1 MMHSHL
7 KEVTS
12 PCLIEHQDKSLFQFI
27 SQYPNAIDSL
37 SPFQLQSFTYAIT
50 LSDFI
55 LKSALQAPGVV
66 INIFASDYL
75 YQKEMPD
82 YKSQLTTA
90 LKECATED
98 DLHRSLRLFRLREMV
113 TISAADLILNIS
125 LDESLKR
132 LSELADQ
139 LILGSLHWL
148 NQFCYNKWGEPQN
161 SKGETIPLLV
171 YGMGKLGGKE
181 LNFSSDIDLIFVY
194 PESGETSGVRR
205 PIDNQQFF
213 TRLGQKL
220 ITALNQNTEHGFVY
234 RVDMRLRPF
243 GESGPLV
250 LTFNAM
256 EDYYQEQ
263 GRDWERYAMLKARLI
278 GEGKF
283 HGQLDALLKPFV
295 YRRYIDF
302 SVIDSLRRMKRMIAQ
317 EVRRKQLVN
326 NIKLGA
332 GGIREVEFIVQVF
345 QLIRGGRVTV
355 LQERNLLTVL
365 PILVQKG
372 EISES
377 SMTVLKNAYV
387 FLRRVENIIQALGDE
402 QTQTLP
408 HNDLDQARILYALH
422 RDDLTSW
429 SMFLTCL
436 AEHMDGV
443 HDEFIGLI
451 GEESPNHI
459 IKDSHWV
466 TLWDSDWN
474 HEESCTWIAK
484 VNKEWDGDTI
494 WRQLSD
500 FRSEL
505 IKKSIGNRGREILD
519 KLMPLLMFH
528 LNEQNVESSTLDRV
542 LTIFDKINTR
552 TAYLELLFENE
563 GALNHLIMLCRS
575 SLWVTQHI
583 AKYPMLLDELI
594 DPELFNNP
602 PLENSYAAELR
613 EIMLRIPEDDLEAQM
628 NTLRQFKQVQ
638 HLRLAVADISKVLP
652 ITKVS
657 DHLTAI
663 AESIVTEVVNIAWL
677 NVTQRFGQPLSTIG
691 KNHKGFAVIGY
702 GKVGGVELGYGSD
715 LDLVFLHHS
724 DKTDVTNGIKE
735 ISASHFYVKLAQ
747 RIMHIFNTKMLS
759 GMLYELDMRLRP
771 SGNSGLLVVHI
782 DTFEQYQKEEAWTWE
797 HQALVRTRC
806 IYGDDFFVKRF
817 NQIKHNI
824 VSTPRDCETVHRDIA
839 NMKLKMQSHLDKS
852 TDQKIDIKQASGGLV
867 DIEFLVQF
875 LVLSNAE
882 KYPTLGDFSDNIT
895 ILGELN
901 RLGLITDDDRTQLI
915 DSYCVLRDFGHKA
928 TLQGSSAL
936 IDVSDFKY
944 YTESV
949 IDIKNRLFCC

>member
-1 MMHSHL
+1 MHSHL

-12 PCLIEHQDKSLFQFI
+12 PCLITHQEKSLFQFI
-27 SQYPNAIDSL
+27 SQHPTAIDAL
-37 SPFQLQSFTYAIT
+37 SPIQRQNFIYAIT

-55 LKSALQAPGVV
+55 LKSALQAPDVV
-66 INIFASDYL
+66 IDIFASNYL
-75 YQKEMPD
+75 YQKEIPN
-82 YKSQLTTA
+82 YKSQLITA
-90 LKECATED
+90 LKGCVTED

-113 TISAADLILNIS
+113 TIAAADLIVNIS

-139 LILGSLHWL
+139 LILATLDWL
-148 NQFCYNKWGEPQN
+148 KPFCYNKWGKPKN

-181 LNFSSDIDLIFVY
+181 LNFSSDVDLIFVY

-205 PIDNQQFF
+205 TIDNQQFF
-213 TRLGQKL
+213 TRLAQKL
-220 ITALNQNTEHGFVY
+220 ITALNQRTEHGFVY

-250 LTFNAM
+250 LTFNAI
-256 EDYYQEQ
+256 ENYYQEQ

-278 GEGKF
+278 GEGEY

-317 EVRRKQLVN
+317 EVRRKHLVN

-345 QLIRGGRVTV
+345 QLIRGGQVNK

-365 PILVQKG
+365 PILVQEG

-377 SMTVLKNAYV
+377 SMKVLKNAYI
-387 FLRRVENIIQALGDE
+387 FLRRVENIIQALHDE

-408 HNDLDQARILYALH
+408 DNELDQARVLYALH
-422 RDDLTSW
+422 CDDITNWALFLMCLTK
-429 SMFLTCL
+429 
-436 AEHMDGV
+436 HMDAV
-443 HDEFIGLI
+443 HKEFIGLI
-451 GEESPNHI
+451 GEESPNHVV
-459 IKDSHWV
+459 KDSHWI
-466 TLWDSDWN
+466 TLWDSNWN

-484 VNKEWDGDTI
+484 VNKKWDGEAI
-494 WRQLSD
+494 WRQLSG

-505 IKKSIGNRGREILD
+505 AKKSIGNRGREILD
-519 KLMPLLMFH
+519 KLMPLLMYH

-594 DPELFNNP
+594 DPELFTIP
-602 PLENSYAAELR
+602 PLEYNYTAELR
-613 EIMLRIPEDDLEAQM
+613 EIMLRVPEDDLEAQM
-628 NTLRQFKQVQ
+628 NALRQFKQVQ
-638 HLRLAVADISKVLP
+638 HLRLAVADITKILP

-657 DHLTAI
+657 DHLTAV
-663 AESIVTEVVNIAWL
+663 AETIVTEVINIAWL
-677 NVTQRFGQPLSTIG
+677 NVIQRFGQPLSTLG

-702 GKVGGVELGYGSD
+702 GKVGGIELGYGSD
-715 LDLVFLHHS
+715 LDLVFLHNS
-724 DKTDVTNGIKE
+724 DKTDITNGVKE

-759 GMLYELDMRLRP
+759 GILYELDMRLRP
-771 SGNSGLLVVHI
+771 SGNSGVLVVHI
-782 DTFEQYQKEEAWTWE
+782 DTFEQYQKEEAWIWE

-806 IYGDDFFVKRF
+806 IYGNDFFIKRF
-817 NQIKHNI
+817 NQIKKNT
-824 VSTPRDCETVHRDIA
+824 VSAPRDCKMLYRDVA
-839 NMKLKMQSHLDKS
+839 NMKLKMQTHLDQS
-852 TDQKIDIKQASGGLV
+852 TEQKIDIKQADGGLV

-875 LVLSNAE
+875 LVLSNAD
-882 KYPTLGDFSDNIT
+882 KYPTLGEFSDNIT
-895 ILGELN
+895 ILGELS
-901 RLGLITDDDRTQLI
+901 RLGIITDDDKNQLI
-915 DSYCVLRDFGHKA
+915 NAYCVLRDLGHKA
-928 TLQGSSAL
+928 TLQERSAL
-936 IDVSDFKY
+936 INVADFQHY
-944 YTESV
+944 SENIV
-949 IDIKNRLFCC
+949 DIKKRLFCC